1 MTLRLSIL
9 LSLLCGA
16 LALPAAQAEDAP
28 YAMRAASAPVP
39 GALDLGFM
47 NEAPNRKFK
56 RRVDLSGITRA
67 DDLAVVKAAINPV
80 VVFFQ
85 VTGAVRQPAHAIR
98 MVTTR
103 NGELTLIKPP
113 RIDDYNYL
121 LARRLWNWTVHDA
134 QTITLTVEFVGLS
147 HTQPRYSNT
156 YVFVERY
163 GTWLFDRH
171 VL

>member
-28 YAMRAASAPVP
+28 YAMRAASPPVP

-56 RRVDLSGITRA
+56 RRVDLSAITRA

-80 VVFFQ
+80 VVFF
-85 VTGAVRQPAHAIR
+85 R
-98 MVTTR
+98 
-103 NGELTLIKPP
+103 
-113 RIDDYNYL
+113 
-121 LARRLWNWTVHDA
+121 
-134 QTITLTVEFVGLS
+134 
-147 HTQPRYSNT
+147 
-156 YVFVERY
+156 
-163 GTWLFDRH
+163 
-171 VL
+171 

>member
-1 MTLRLSIL
+1 MTLRLSTL

-16 LALPAAQAEDAP
+16 LVLPAARAEDAP

-39 GALDLGFM
+39 GALDLGFLD
-47 NEAPNRKFK
+47 EAPNRKFK
-56 RRVDLSGITRA
+56 RRVDLSAITRA
-67 DDLAVVKAAINPV
+67 DDLAVVKAAINPIV
-80 VVFFQ
+80 QFFQ
-85 VTGAVRQPAHAIR
+85 MTGQVRQPAHAIR

-103 NGELTLIKPP
+103 NGELALIKPP

-134 QTITLTVEFVGLS
+134 QTISFTVEFVGLS
-147 HTQPRYSNT
+147 PTQPHYVNT

-163 GTWLFDRH
+163 GSWLFDRH

>member
-1 MTLRLSIL
+1 MILRLSIL

-16 LALPAAQAEDAP
+16 LALPTAQAEDAP
-28 YAMRAASAPVP
+28 YAMRAASAPVQ

-67 DDLAVVKAAINPV
+67 VDLAVVKAAINPIV
-80 VVFFQ
+80 QFFQ
-85 VTGAVRQPAHAIR
+85 MTGQVRQPAHAIR
-98 MVTTR
+98 MVTTH
-103 NGELTLIKPP
+103 NGELALIKPP

-134 QTITLTVEFVGLS
+134 QTISLTVEFVGLS
-147 HTQPRYSNT
+147 NTQPHYSNT

-171 VL
+171 ML

>member
-1 MTLRLSIL
+1 M

-16 LALPAAQAEDAP
+16 LALSAAQAEDAP
-28 YAMRAASAPVP
+28 YAMRAAPAPMP

-47 NEAPNRKFK
+47 TQAPNRKFK
-56 RRVDLSGITRA
+56 RRVDLSAITRA

-80 VVFFQ
+80 LVFFQ

-103 NGELTLIKPP
+103 NGELALLKPP
-113 RIDDYNYL
+113 RVNDYNYF

-134 QTITLTVEFVGLS
+134 QTISLTVEFVGLS
-147 HTQPRYSNT
+147 NTQHHYSNT

>member
-1 MTLRLSIL
+1 M
-9 LSLLCGA
+9 LCGA
-16 LALPAAQAEDAP
+16 FASPAAQAQDAP
-28 YAMRAASAPVP
+28 YAMRLAPVPVP
-39 GALDLGFM
+39 GALDLAFM
-47 NEAPNRKFK
+47 DEAPNRTFK
-56 RRVDLSGITRA
+56 RRVDLSAITGPN
-67 DDLAVVKAAINPV
+67 DMAVVRAAINPV

-85 VTGAVRQPAHAIR
+85 VTGQVRQPAHALR

-103 NGELTLIKPP
+103 NGEQTLLRPP
-113 RIDDYNYL
+113 RIDDDNYCI
-121 LARRLWNWTVHDA
+121 ARSLMNWTVHDA
-134 QTITLTVEFVGLS
+134 QTISLTVEFVGLS

>member
-16 LALPAAQAEDAP
+16 LVVSAAQAEDAP

-39 GALDLGFM
+39 GALDLGFLD
-47 NEAPNRKFK
+47 EAPNRKFK
-56 RRVDLSGITRA
+56 RRVDLSAITRA
-67 DDLAVVKAAINPV
+67 DDLAVVKAAINPIV
-80 VVFFQ
+80 QFFQ
-85 VTGAVRQPAHAIR
+85 MTGQVRQPAHAIR

-103 NGELTLIKPP
+103 NGELALIKPP

-134 QTITLTVEFVGLS
+134 QTISFTVEFVGLS
-147 HTQPRYSNT
+147 PTQPHYVNT
-156 YVFVERY
+156 YVFVECY
-163 GTWLFDRH
+163 GSWLFDRH

>member
-9 LSLLCGA
+9 LSLLCSA

-28 YAMRAASAPVP
+28 YAMRAASASVP
-39 GALDLGFM
+39 GALDLAFM
-47 NEAPNRKFK
+47 EEAPNRKFK

-67 DDLAVVKAAINPV
+67 DELAVVKAAINPIV
-80 VVFFQ
+80 QFFQ
-85 VTGAVRQPAHAIR
+85 MTGQVRQPAHAIR
-98 MVTTR
+98 MVTTH
-103 NGELTLIKPP
+103 NGELALIKPP

-134 QTITLTVEFVGLS
+134 QTISLTVEFVGLS
-147 HTQPRYSNT
+147 NTQPHYSNT

-171 VL
+171 ML

>member
-1 MTLRLSIL
+1 MILRLSIL
-9 LSLLCGA
+9 LSLLGGA
-16 LALPAAQAEDAP
+16 LALPVVQADDAP
-28 YAMRAASAPVP
+28 YAMRAASAPVQ
-39 GALDLGFM
+39 GALDLGFLD
-47 NEAPNRKFK
+47 EAPNRKFK
-56 RRVDLSGITRA
+56 RRVDLSAITRA
-67 DDLAVVKAAINPV
+67 DDLAVVKAAINP

-103 NGELTLIKPP
+103 NGELALIKPP
-113 RIDDYNYL
+113 RIDDHNYL
-121 LARRLWNWTVHDA
+121 LARRLCNWTVHDA
-134 QTITLTVEFVGLS
+134 QTISLTVEFVGLS
-147 HTQPRYSNT
+147 HTQPHYSNT